1 MEPSTTGQEPADMGH
16 LLGTLADDVNQVLEE
31 LVIAGA
37 WLGYGCQSAGV
48 GHEAHSLFLHQL
60 ALPLLGL

>member
-16 LLGTLADDVNQVLEE
+16 LLGPLADDVNQVLEE

-37 WLGYGCQSAGV
+37 WLG
-48 GHEAHSLFLHQL
+48 
-60 ALPLLGL
+60 